1 MISLSQTKDYKIDK
15 KSRLFRMKANV
26 VGSKLIQLSG
36 FHHNYIQYYLQIET
50 DYLKWTLKKRYE
62 DFYKINTKLSEIIPE
77 LKQYF
82 PPKRLLKSSDS
93 TVSERIKSLNKYLNY
108 LFCNINIFL
117 IDEVLDFI
125 SINKEIVELFIKKYS
140 MLNIDEDNSV
150 LISLKKAYDKIKL
163 NEELKPE
170 NERTRENNIN
180 NISDINNIINT
191 NNSNNIN
198 NIGNQSDNYYD
209 AILDYEKKRQL
220 GYDWDEPKNVT
231 PNLFVIK
238 EFLINLSENT
248 ENKTTILE
256 TFENFLNKGVKWIK
270 LTTKEIMTLY
280 MGDEGM
286 NDLVETTN
294 MLLNKYN
301 NNSKKKEITSD
312 FKYHSFIEFYDMN
325 EDMSFKENDEE
336 YYSLNYDNKIDGLFY
351 IIGNYTNNIIL
362 SIGALDFLNK
372 LIDTEYNL
380 DAEIYIKV
388 FQSCDIK
395 DYIILNLNKI
405 IKNNI
410 GGNKNN
416 LKAIKLLKLIFYD
429 KSRDE
434 YKRKIMEDDTVYKQY
449 LNYLNKFIE

>member
-1 MISLSQTKDYKIDK
+1 
-15 KSRLFRMKANV
+15 
-26 VGSKLIQLSG
+26 
-36 FHHNYIQYYLQIET
+36 
-50 DYLKWTLKKRYE
+50 
-62 DFYKINTKLSEIIPE
+62 
-77 LKQYF
+77 
-82 PPKRLLKSSDS
+82 
-93 TVSERIKSLNKYLNY
+93 
-108 LFCNINIFL
+108 
-117 IDEVLDFI
+117 
-125 SINKEIVELFIKKYS
+125 
-140 MLNIDEDNSV
+140 
-150 LISLKKAYDKIKL
+150 
-163 NEELKPE
+163 
-170 NERTRENNIN
+170 
-180 NISDINNIINT
+180 
-191 NNSNNIN
+191 
-198 NIGNQSDNYYD
+198 
-209 AILDYEKKRQL
+209 
-220 GYDWDEPKNVT
+220 
-231 PNLFVIK
+231 
-238 EFLINLSENT
+238 
-248 ENKTTILE
+248 
-256 TFENFLNKGVKWIK
+256 
-270 LTTKEIMTLY
+270 MTLY

-325 EDMSFKENDEE
+325 EDMSFNENDEE